1 MAQQD
6 FDNFKQMLRE
16 WMESHP
22 AEYDWFEAEM
32 NRKDDAG
39 YQMVLAQAI
48 ALFPEYQ
55 KVVSKRI
62 NRGPEEDI
70 TNIEQFFAEN
80 KLGEKLIAEF
90 DKADED
96 TIVPAMLC
104 WLYLG
109 QSFERM
115 VERGE
120 ELRRNPEIPFH
131 QRMAIPLMNKILVKR
146 SVKLGLRTKED
157 WAKQQSAMRLAD
169 SEDALDWAMNADEQ
183 VEKRKPGRPSTAKP
197 LSEMF
202 TRAVRTPKK
211 LIEKM
216 GDYLTTKHSQ
226 LDIARLKIALDELRF
241 IISPTDIKS
250 FRDALA
256 SQFGPDIHIVHERGV
271 QEAYSRLSSTIAT
284 QNKRVADIGEDR
296 VAIDELK
303 DFLRS

>member
-6 FDNFKQMLRE
+6 FDNFKQRLRE

-39 YQMVLAQAI
+39 YQMVLMQAV
-48 ALFPEYQ
+48 ALVPEYQ
-55 KVVSKRI
+55 KIISKRV

-70 TNIEQFFAEN
+70 SDIEQFFMEN
-80 KLGEKLIAEF
+80 KLAAKLIAEF
-90 DKADED
+90 DKAPEN

-131 QRMAIPLMNKILVKR
+131 QRMGIPLIIHLLVQR

-157 WAKQQSAMRLAD
+157 WKKQRSAMRLAD
-169 SEDALDWAMNADEQ
+169 TKDTLEWAMNKPA
-183 VEKRKPGRPSTAKP
+183 EKRKPGRPSTAMSLP
-197 LSEMF
+197 EMF
-202 TRAVRTPKK
+202 TSAVRSPKK
-211 LIEKM
+211 LIGKI

-241 IISPTDIKS
+241 IVSPVNIKS
-250 FRDALA
+250 FRNALA
-256 SQFGPDIHIVHERGV
+256 EEFEPNISIIGVRGI
-271 QEAYSRLSSTIAT
+271 QEAYSRLASTIST

-296 VAIDELK
+296 AAIDELK
-303 DFLRS
+303 NFLRG

>member
-6 FDNFKQMLRE
+6 FDDFKQRLRE

-39 YQMVLAQAI
+39 YQMVFMQAV
-48 ALFPEYQ
+48 ALVPEYQ
-55 KVVSKRI
+55 QIISKRV

-70 TNIEQFFAEN
+70 SDIEQFFTEN
-80 KLGEKLIAEF
+80 KLAEKLIAEF
-90 DKADED
+90 DKAPEE

-104 WLYLG
+104 WLYFG

-120 ELRRNPEIPFH
+120 ELHRNREIPFH
-131 QRMAIPLMNKILVKR
+131 QRMAIPLMIKMLVRK
-146 SVKLGLRTKED
+146 SIKLGLRTKED
-157 WAKQQSAMRLAD
+157 WKKQHSAMRLAD
-169 SEDALDWAMNADEQ
+169 NEDVLEWAMNKPA
-183 VEKRKPGRPSTAKP
+183 EKKKRGRPSTAMSLP
-197 LSEMF
+197 EMF
-202 TRAVRTPKK
+202 TSAVRNSKK
-211 LIEKM
+211 LTGKL
-216 GDYLTTKHSQ
+216 GDYLTTKHTQ

-241 IISPTDIKS
+241 IVSPVDIKS

-256 SQFGPDIHIVHERGV
+256 GQFEPDIHIIHERGI
-271 QEAYSRLSSTIAT
+271 QEAYSRLTSAISI

-296 VAIDELK
+296 AAIDEIK

>member
-16 WMESHP
+16 WMEAHP
-22 AEYDWFEAEM
+22 TEYDWFEAEM

-48 ALFPEYQ
+48 ALVPEYQ
-55 KVVSKRI
+55 KIISKRI

-70 TNIEQFFAEN
+70 ADVEQFFAEN
-80 KLGEKLIAEF
+80 KLAEKLIAEF
-90 DKADED
+90 DKAQEE

-104 WLYLG
+104 WLYFG

-131 QRMAIPLMNKILVKR
+131 QRMALPLMIKILVKR

-157 WAKQQSAMRLAD
+157 WKKQNAAMRLAD
-169 SEDALDWAMNADEQ
+169 SGDALERAVNEPA
-183 VEKRKPGRPSTAKP
+183 EKRKRGRPSTAMP
-197 LSEMF
+197 LSDMF
-202 TRAVRTPKK
+202 TSAVRSPKK
-211 LIEKM
+211 LIGKL

-241 IISPTDIKS
+241 IISPVDIKS
-250 FRDALA
+250 FRDALDGE
-256 SQFGPDIHIVHERGV
+256 FGLDIHIIHERGI
-271 QEAYSRLSSTIAT
+271 QEAYSRLASTISIKG
-284 QNKRVADIGEDR
+284 KRVADMGEDR
-296 VAIDELK
+296 AAIDEIK
-303 DFLRS
+303 DFIRS